1 MEFFAEK
8 LRWEPE
14 YVCMSPVVLL
24 FSLEKTILPRCRVL
38 ALLKPKGL
46 FKGKIMATHL
56 MMVKSKFLKKYV
68 IDHRDELPEILYVL
82 KGSTCGPRTSASRYW
97 QSRDSLSR
105 DGGSGVTAGREY
117 CICRVPVPP
126 LYPSRVVSP
135 SNRSLPLV
143 SRSVGTMGL
152 TFTKLFSRLFAKK
165 EMRILMVGLDA
176 AGKTTILY
184 KLKLGEIVT
193 TIPTI
198 GFNVETVE
206 YKNIS
211 FTVWD
216 VGGQDKIRPLWR
228 HYFQN
233 TQGLIF
239 VVDSNDRDRIV
250 EARDEL
256 HRMLNEDE
264 LRDAVL
270 LVFANKQDLPNAM
283 NAAEITD
290 KLGLHSLRQRHWY
303 IQSTCATSGEG
314 LYEGL
319 DWLSNN
325 IASKVV

>member
-1 MEFFAEK
+1 MGTVPERNNKLIFTMGNVFAT
-8 LRWEPE
+8 
-14 YVCMSPVVLL
+14 L
-24 FSLEKTILPRCRVL
+24 F
-38 ALLKPKGL
+38 KGL
-46 FKGKIMATHL
+46 FG
-56 MMVKSKFLKKYV
+56 
-68 IDHRDELPEILYVL
+68 
-82 KGSTCGPRTSASRYW
+82 
-97 QSRDSLSR
+97 
-105 DGGSGVTAGREY
+105 
-117 CICRVPVPP
+117 
-126 LYPSRVVSP
+126 
-135 SNRSLPLV
+135 
-143 SRSVGTMGL
+143 
-152 TFTKLFSRLFAKK
+152 KK

-239 VVDSNDRDRIV
+239 VVDSNDRERIDGDNG
-250 EARDEL
+250 AKDEL
-256 HRMLNEDE
+256 HRMLQEDE

-270 LVFANKQDLPNAM
+270 LIFANKQDLPNAM
-283 NAAEITD
+283 SASELTE
-290 KLGLHSLRQRHWY
+290 KLGLNELRNRRWY
-303 IQSTCATSGEG
+303 IQATCAVHGNG

-319 DWLSNN
+319 DWLSNEL
-325 IASKVV
+325 AKSG